1 MATPATPPNGRS
13 ILLFGVAALLVV
25 ATVPYFVPMRPAV
38 SDSYIFGYNN
48 RAGIALFLLFAA
60 VGAWWTRGKTLPGGH
75 IDAKWLPRTYELAA
89 VVVAFLL
96 SYGMYRLVAPLNG
109 FAEST
114 YFLHRLNLLAAGR
127 VPYREFEFAYGAALL
142 YGPLWL
148 ARALHVS
155 LAQGYYWFWIATV
168 VAGNALLFESL
179 RMAGDER
186 EDPHPSKPKPGLP
199 GTPDRRGIF
208 WVFYAISLFG
218 ILTTGLNYTLLRF
231 VLPLYAAA
239 WVERTRAKNFG
250 AACAVA
256 LGATLVLLVISPEMA
271 VGFAIGSLIYFAI
284 SIEWH
289 EKSLVIWMGALVLA
303 LAMTFAIANSLGVF
317 MTMRAFSAG
326 GNNFPVYVAP
336 SIALFL
342 AVVWCGFQLLL
353 QGVSGILRYWIL
365 LGVVMIPAALGR
377 CDTGHIL
384 SYTMGIF
391 LAVALVLSRARRWRL
406 GIRIAGVAYVLV
418 FIVPALPV
426 EYIPFTARAAA
437 RSGSSV
443 AQRYAKW
450 ALGAEKAQGIRENV
464 VTPRLDLPPGE
475 KLLAPFSYRP
485 NGQDVVNSPAIEYG
499 YYEGMTNVLTPEQIN
514 FKLQEIETHPE
525 MPLLLPRQWVSYCVR
540 TSDNSRQLLSGLFG
554 VPYIKQPAH
563 EMDLYMPVC
572 NYIRASYRYLP
583 TRAEQEFGEFDLW
596 GKK

>member
-1 MATPATPPNGRS
+1 MVTLPSAPKWRS
-13 ILLFGVAALLVV
+13 ILLFGVAALLAV
-25 ATVPYFVPMRPAV
+25 ATVPYWVPMRPAV

-60 VGAWWTRGKTLPGGH
+60 LGAWRTRGMRLPSGRV
-75 IDAKWLPRTYELAA
+75 DPSRARRVYEIAA
-89 VVVAFLL
+89 VLVAFGL
-96 SYGMYRLVAPLNG
+96 SWGMYRLVAPLHG

-127 VPYREFEFAYGAALL
+127 VPYREFEFAYGAGLL

-148 ARALHVS
+148 AHALHAS

-168 VAGNALLFESL
+168 VVGNALLFEAL
-179 RMAGDER
+179 RLAGDER
-186 EDPHPSKPKPGLP
+186 EDRS
-199 GTPDRRGIF
+199 GIF

-231 VLPLYAAA
+231 VLALYASA
-239 WVERTRAKNFG
+239 WVEKLREKSLVS
-250 AACAVA
+250 ACAVVFA
-256 LGATLVLLVISPEMA
+256 AVVVLLLVSPEMA
-271 VGFAIGSLIYFAI
+271 VGFAMGTLIHFAI
-284 SIEWH
+284 SIDWN
-289 EKSLVIWMGALVLA
+289 EKFAVFGLAGLTLV
-303 LAMTFAIANSLGVF
+303 LAMTFAVANSLGVF

-353 QGVSGILRYWIL
+353 QGVRGILRYWIL
-365 LGVVMIPAALGR
+365 LGAVMIPAALGR

-384 SYTMGIF
+384 SYTLGIF
-391 LAVALVLSRARRWRL
+391 LSVALVLSRARRWRI
-406 GIRIAGVAYVLV
+406 GIRVAGAAYVLL

-437 RSGSSV
+437 RSDAAW

-450 ALGAEKAQGIRENV
+450 ALGTQKAEDARENV
-464 VTPRLDLPPGE
+464 VRPELDAGPGE
-475 KLLAPFSYRP
+475 KWLAPFSYRP
-485 NGQDVVNSPAIEYG
+485 NVQDVVSSPAIEYG
-499 YYEGMTNVLTPEQIN
+499 YYEGMTNVLTPEQVR

-540 TSDNSRQLLSGLFG
+540 TADNSRQLLSGLFG

-572 NYIRASYRYLP
+572 DYIRENYRYLP
-583 TRAEQEFGEFDLW
+583 TRAEQELGEFDLW
-596 GKK
+596 GRK